1 MVFCGRRTA
10 EVLGLSVRDIDI
22 DIDRGSWIR
31 VMDKLLDK
39 ERRVP
44 LDPDVASLI
53 QTHLLDERPKSTADA
68 LFIGTKGP
76 NRGQPLTAAGLRTT
90 FRSYRA
96 KADVLARHP
105 HTLRHSFGIP
115 RALCK

>member
-22 DIDRGSWIR
+22 DIGRGSWIR
-31 VMDKLLDK
+31 VIDKRNK

-53 QTHLLDERPKSTADA
+53 QTHRLDERPESTADA
-68 LFIGTKGP
+68 LFIGAKGP
-76 NRGQPLTAAGLRTT
+76 NRGQPLTAAGLRTI
-90 FRSYRA
+90 FRYYRA
-96 KADVLARHP
+96 KADVPASHP